1 MKLRRVVLLLGAGLL
16 LAACAPR
23 SPSSSLRIS
32 SYAHPVPPGVT
43 FDLAQGRAITP
54 GRLEVLLARTRLLF
68 LGEHHTEPR
77 SHQFQIEVLRNIL
90 RRRGRGIT
98 VALEMFPPSANEALE
113 DWRQGRIADEGEFLE
128 RSGWYRHWGFP
139 WAYYRDLFLLLR
151 RHRLRVVGI
160 NAEKTTRAA
169 ARKGDLSTLSEALR
183 KEIGP
188 LQPAPEAAGVFLLD
202 ILREGGHGEDL
213 DQQVPEFLAY
223 LRVQWLW
230 NRLMGL
236 RAARLAE
243 GAGEKEIVVVLVG
256 SGHLAH
262 QLGVNLQAARVTAA
276 LQLTIWDDV
285 RAKSP
290 KGSYAV
296 PVGMAELARVY
307 EEQPDRRGWPSMAGI
322 GLEPE
327 AAGGG
332 AGAVKIKALRR
343 PPGSSWRALKAG
355 DVITALNGTPVTSPA
370 RLRLAYENL
379 KIGGTARF
387 TLRRKGKTLTVK
399 IPVTEPEFQ

>member
-1 MKLRRVVLLLGAGLL
+1 MKLRRAVLLLGAALL

-43 FDLAQGRAITP
+43 FDLSQGRAITP
-54 GRLEVLLARTRLLF
+54 GRREALLARTRLLF
-68 LGEHHTEPR
+68 LGEHHSEAR
-77 SHQFQIEVLRNIL
+77 SHQFQIEVLQSL

-128 RSGWYRHWGFP
+128 RSGWYRHWGYP
-139 WAYYRDLFLLLR
+139 WAYYRELFLLLR
-151 RHRLRVVGI
+151 RHRLRAVGI
-160 NAEKTTRAA
+160 NAEKATRAA
-169 ARKGDLSTLSEALR
+169 ARKGDLSTLSKALR

-188 LQPAPEAAGVFLLD
+188 LQPTPEAAGVFLLD
-202 ILREGGHGEDL
+202 ILRGAGHGEEL
-213 DQQVPEFLAY
+213 DEQAPEFLAY
-223 LRVQWLW
+223 RRVQWLW
-230 NRLMGL
+230 ERLMGL

-243 GAGEKEIVVVLVG
+243 DAGEKDIVVVLVG

-262 QLGVNLQAARVTAA
+262 KLGVNLQAARVTAVP
-276 LQLTIWDDV
+276 QLTIWDDV

-290 KGSYAV
+290 KGHYAV

-307 EEQPDRRGWPSMAGI
+307 EAQPERKGWPSMAGI
-322 GLEPE
+322 GLERK
-327 AAGGG
+327 AAGGE
-332 AGAVKIKALRR
+332 AGVVKIKALWRL
-343 PPGSSWRALKAG
+343 PGSPWRALKAG
-355 DVITALNGTPVTSPA
+355 DVITALNGNSVSSPA

-387 TLRRKGKTLTVK
+387 TLRREGKTITVE
-399 IPVTEPEFQ
+399 IPVAKPESF